1 MWPAVLF
8 EHWTTMNIPSV
19 KEFGRMNRAD
29 RLLALR
35 QAQELHGIDASE
47 YRRLASVH
55 AYLLRSGQLED

>member
-1 MWPAVLF
+1 
-8 EHWTTMNIPSV
+8 MNIPSV

-29 RLLALR
+29 RLVALR